1 MPAGRPRHHARGPGR
16 AHACR
21 AVAVAAAAIAVLLS
35 AGCGA
40 TGAGAHATPVIG
52 CGTARTAAGVPV
64 RIQVKRGSVSCATA
78 LQVERDYA
86 VAVQDG
92 RAPGNGG
99 GGPVTVN
106 GWTCEGFTTPVVL
119 RTGQASRCVRAGS
132 EILAILPSPT

>member
-1 MPAGRPRHHARGPGR
+1 MPGGRPRHHAFGQRQAP
-16 AHACR
+16 ACR
-21 AVAVAAAAIAVLLS
+21 AGAVAAAAVAVLLS

-40 TGAGAHATPVIG
+40 TSGGAHAAAPIP

-64 RIQVKRGSVSCATA
+64 RIQVKHGSVSCATA
-78 LQVERDYA
+78 LQVEQAYA
-86 VAVQDG
+86 TAVQDG

-106 GWTCEGFTTPVVL
+106 GWTCQGFTTPVVL

-132 EILAILPSPT
+132 VILAILPSPA